1 MIAFICGELAHT
13 DAESVTI
20 RVGGIDGAGGFGV
33 AGGVGLRA
41 LVPSNVI
48 QELGAVGD
56 RVTLVTRLLVRDD
69 RLELYGFGTER
80 QAALFDQVQTV
91 AGVGSRLA
99 LAILSTFTPDQFAA
113 ALENEDVAQLT
124 RVSGLGKR
132 TASRILLELRGK
144 LTPPPDAAAASDDAA
159 DALAALGY
167 SAAEIARVLA
177 RPEIQAAASVEE
189 RVAAALRQL
198 GS

>member
-1 MIAFICGELAHT
+1 MITSIRGELVRT
-13 DAESVTI
+13 DVDSVTI
-20 RVGGIDGAGGFGV
+20 RVGGI
-33 AGGVGLRA
+33 GLRA

-48 QELGAVGD
+48 QEIGAVGD
-56 RVTLVTRLLVRDD
+56 DVALATRLLVRDD
-69 RLELYGFGTER
+69 RLDLFGFATER

-91 AGVGSRLA
+91 GGVGPRLA
-99 LAILSTFTPDQFAA
+99 LAILSTFAPEQFAA
-113 ALENEDVAQLT
+113 VLENEDLAQLT
-124 RVSGLGKR
+124 RVTGLGKR
-132 TASRILLELRGK
+132 TASRIILELRGK
-144 LTPPPDAAAASDDAA
+144 LAPPETAGAPDETA

>member
-1 MIAFICGELAHT
+1 MIAFIRGQLVNTEA
-13 DAESVTI
+13 DSVTI
-20 RVGGIDGAGGFGV
+20 RVGGGRGE

-48 QELGAVGD
+48 QEVGAVGD
-56 RVTLVTRLLVRDD
+56 DVTLMTRLLVRDD
-69 RLELYGFGTER
+69 RLDLYGFATER

-91 AGVGSRLA
+91 GGVGPRLA
-99 LAILSTFTPDQFAA
+99 LAILSAFSPEQFAA
-113 ALENEDVAQLT
+113 ALENEDVGQLT

-144 LTPPPDAAAASDDAA
+144 LAPPPDAATAPDETA

-177 RPEIQAAASVEE
+177 RPEVQAAASVEE
-189 RVAAALRQL
+189 RVAAALRLL

>member
-1 MIAFICGELAHT
+1 MIAFIRGQLAST

-20 RVGGIDGAGGFGV
+20 RVGGNDDG
-33 AGGVGLRA
+33 GGVGLRA

-48 QELGAVGD
+48 QEIGAVGD
-56 RVTLVTRLLVRDD
+56 SVTLVTRLLVRDD
-69 RLELYGFGTER
+69 RLDLYGFATER
-80 QAALFDQVQTV
+80 QAALFDLVQTV
-91 AGVGSRLA
+91 GGVGPRLA
-99 LAILSTFTPDQFAA
+99 LAILSAFTPDQFAA
-113 ALENEDVAQLT
+113 ALENEDVGQLT

-144 LTPPPDAAAASDDAA
+144 LTPPPDAAAAPDETA

-177 RPEIQAAASVEE
+177 RPEVQAAASVEE
-189 RVAAALRQL
+189 RVAAALRRL

>member
-1 MIAFICGELAHT
+1 MIAFIRGQLAST

-20 RVGGIDGAGGFGV
+20 RVGGSDDG
-33 AGGVGLRA
+33 GGVGLRA
-41 LVPSNVI
+41 LVPTNVI
-48 QELGAVGD
+48 QEIGAVGD
-56 RVTLVTRLLVRDD
+56 SVTLVTRLLVRDD
-69 RLELYGFGTER
+69 RVDLYGFATER

-91 AGVGSRLA
+91 GGVGPRLA
-99 LAILSTFTPDQFAA
+99 LAILSAFTPGQFAA
-113 ALENEDVAQLT
+113 ALENEDVGQLT

-144 LTPPPDAAAASDDAA
+144 LTPPPDAATAPDETA

-177 RPEIQAAASVEE
+177 RPEVQAAASVEE
-189 RVAAALRQL
+189 RVAAALRRL

>member
-1 MIAFICGELAHT
+1 MIAFIRGELAST

-20 RVGGIDGAGGFGV
+20 RVGGRDGGI
-33 AGGVGLRA
+33 GLRA
-41 LVPSNVI
+41 LVPTNII

-56 RVTLVTRLLVRDD
+56 SVTLVTRLLVRDD
-69 RLELYGFGTER
+69 RLELYGFDTER

-91 AGVGSRLA
+91 GGVGSRLA

-144 LTPPPDAAAASDDAA
+144 LAPPPDAAAASDDAA

-167 SAAEIARVLA
+167 SAAEVARALA
-177 RPEIQAAASVEE
+177 RPEVQAAASVEE